1 MVKIISHKIYQKR
14 ISHRISNWLVW
25 WRCVME
31 QMIAENTE
39 KILKSE
45 KYQCQKWTKFSKKKT
60 AVKTA
65 CIHYLYISKNWS
77 FQFFL
82 EEKESYE

>member
-1 MVKIISHKIYQKR
+1 
-14 ISHRISNWLVW
+14 
-25 WRCVME
+25 ME

-45 KYQCQKWTKFSKKKT
+45 KYSIVKNERNFQKKKKT

-65 CIHYLYISKNWS
+65 CIPILTVQHNL
-77 FQFFL
+77 F
-82 EEKESYE
+82 

>member
-1 MVKIISHKIYQKR
+1 
-14 ISHRISNWLVW
+14 
-25 WRCVME
+25 ME

-45 KYQCQKWTKFSKKKT
+45 KYSIVKNERNFQKKKT

-65 CIHYLYISKNWS
+65 CIPILTVQHNL
-77 FQFFL
+77 F
-82 EEKESYE
+82 

>member
-1 MVKIISHKIYQKR
+1 MSWMCH
-14 ISHRISNWLVW
+14 
-25 WRCVME
+25 E

-45 KYQCQKWTKFSKKKT
+45 EYQCCQNWTKFSNQN

-65 CIHYLYISKNWS
+65 CIPILTVTQS
-77 FQFFL
+77 FQ
-82 EEKESYE
+82 KWDSYR